1 MYQLEENK
9 LEELMCE
16 AIRNAKRLHELLNE
30 SDRTENP
37 VERTILLASA
47 NRYLGYANG
56 INQALVVVGFKHERM
71 KVLEDLLGF

>member
-1 MYQLEENK
+1 MYQLEDNK

-16 AIRNAKRLHELLNE
+16 AIRNAKRLLNE
-30 SDRTENP
+30 ADRTENP
-37 VERTILLASA
+37 AERTILLASA

-56 INQALVVVGFKHERM
+56 INRVLVAVGFKHDRM